1 MWIPARRL
9 GRSSVANRKDASL
22 LDTRNIGLKSAV
34 EIGNYMRIV
43 SVGFEGRRFRK
54 RRTAPKTK
62 LPGSLVSC
70 RQLREQRKG
79 RHILLCSNLLRRK
92 IPTRI
97 SCTPTHC
104 RDPQLQGENAILTPL
119 GNGAI

>member
-9 GRSSVANRKDASL
+9 GRSSVANRKDASAAL

-43 SVGFEGRRFRK
+43 RVGFEGRRFRK

-62 LPGSLVSC
+62 LPESLVSC
-70 RQLREQRKG
+70 RQLRDNGKG
-79 RHILLCSNLLRRK
+79 G
-92 IPTRI
+92 I
-97 SCTPTHC
+97 SCF
-104 RDPQLQGENAILTPL
+104 PQFC
-119 GNGAI
+119 